1 MEFNTS
7 CLEGC
12 SPAQV
17 INLGFAINDI
27 STVEVYN
34 NCDCK
39 YDKNEL
45 QYAYSLDNIC
55 WTCYMSYDEILKMTI
70 ALKQDFYI
78 RIKIYNVVGYLIVD
92 NNKTNDYSTQ
102 IFQGFDFKLDNCANN
117 KNMFNPY
124 ANLDCAISLQ
134 TQLAETVA
142 CMFGVPIYYFKLA
155 PNQGSKDITFKEYAL
170 MDVEAVKQIKL
181 IIKDG
186 QMPSSKP
193 EFTEFG
199 LDWQTD
205 WETEISKGMF
215 ATAFGMKAQPMEGDL
230 IYIPMMKRM
239 WMVNGA
245 YEEKNENLMWNST
258 TFRLMLVKYQ
268 EKASVNLGDT
278 EELVDSFVKNKY
290 EDLFGDEENVGSGSD
305 AVDAPLYAANN
316 LYAVFESDAT
326 RKYVSCKDL
335 NIYDN
340 KVYYKG
346 TLISDSK
353 YDFALNTEKKTI
365 IYQKQ
370 YCGTEGSVSFIINPL
385 SNQIL
390 GDNNVNNKIP
400 LLEIGDIKIMIE
412 QKLFKTNLSI
422 NKAPEIEAT
431 IDNNQIYFVIFR
443 WSKVLNY
450 VELSVFGYVA
460 NEKVPEYKRTSAHYW
475 FDLDKPVSTKIS
487 KFNIELVQENKKD
500 VVLNSLYGS
509 ITNIKVFDV
518 YNDAI
523 SDLIQQYPNHQH
535 LIINDTA
542 RKLVDLPGV
551 LLH

>member
-1 MEFNTS
+1 MEYNTS

-12 SPAQV
+12 SPPQV
-17 INLGFAINDI
+17 ININFAINDI
-27 STVEVYN
+27 STVKVYN
-34 NCDCK
+34 NCDCV
-39 YDKNEL
+39 YNNEEL
-45 QYAYSLDNIC
+45 QYAYSLDDVC
-55 WTCYMSYDEILKMTI
+55 WTCYMSYDEILKTTI
-70 ALKQDFYI
+70 SLKQDFFI
-78 RIKIYNVVGYLIVD
+78 RIKVYNIVGGVSID
-92 NNKTNDYSTQ
+92 NVKITDYTTQ
-102 IFQGFDFKLDNCANN
+102 LFQGFEFKLECDTTNR
-117 KNMFNPY
+117 NMFNPY

-193 EFTEFG
+193 EFTDFG
-199 LDWQTD
+199 LDWQAD

-239 WMVNGA
+239 WMVNGS
-245 YEEKNENLMWNST
+245 YDEKNESLMWNST
-258 TFRLMLVKYQ
+258 TFRVSLVKYQ
-268 EKASVNLGDT
+268 EKASVNLGET
-278 EELVDSFVKNKY
+278 EALVDSFVKNKY

-305 AVDAPLYAANN
+305 AVDAPKYAANN

-335 NIYDN
+335 NINEN
-340 KVYYKG
+340 KLYYKG
-346 TLISDSK
+346 TLLSDSK
-353 YDFALNTEKKTI
+353 YNFVLNTEKKTI

-370 YCGTEGSVSFIINPL
+370 YCGSEGSASFIINPL
-385 SNQIL
+385 SYGIMSNIS
-390 GDNNVNNKIP
+390 DEPTP

-412 QKLFKTNLSI
+412 QGISKTKLFL
-422 NKAPEIEAT
+422 NKIQEVEISVE
-431 IDNNQIYFVIFR
+431 NNQPIFVVFR

-450 VELSVFGYVA
+450 VELSAYGYVI
-460 NEKVPEYKRTSAHYW
+460 NTRVPEFKRTSAHYW
-475 FDLDKPVSTKIS
+475 FDIDNPLDKKVS
-487 KFNIELVQENKKD
+487 KFDIELIQETKRD
-500 VVLNSLYGS
+500 VLLNSLYGW

-518 YNDAI
+518 YNDKI
-523 SDLIQQYPNHQH
+523 GELIQQYPTHQH